1 MKRINIV
8 LIGFLSLWLTKAS
21 SQVFEYKTTRLAQWN
36 QAGTDY
42 SDVWGYAAAGR
53 EYAILGGATKIFFFD
68 ITNPS
73 NPTLIKAF
81 GPYTST
87 AWREFKTYSHYAY
100 AVSEVDQSGLRIF
113 DLQYLPDSVVLV
125 NQTNQFFN
133 TCHMPFID
141 EANARLYC
149 AGTNTRS
156 NGVIVLDLSLKP
168 DSPTVVINQA
178 LPRSYIH
185 DIYVRNNI
193 MYASHGGNG
202 LSIYNCTGNACGPE
216 LDRIVF
222 GGYNHSS
229 WMDPGGNWLINA
241 TETGGNPL
249 RMVPLTSATHM
260 EPAGVIKFKSLTLR
274 EQYPQ
279 GNAADT
285 ANIAHNPY
293 FVGNLIY
300 SSYYTDGVQIF
311 DASDPNNIHRIAY
324 FDTDRSSTSYS
335 PVFRGCWGV
344 YPFLPSG
351 NILASDI
358 QSGLWVF
365 RLNNSALAIKSFN
378 LNGAVQPD
386 QSIQLDITSVINVPI
401 LTIVLEKS
409 NEGKSFTAIKEILP
423 PQLLPAN
430 LASNFTDFKT
440 TKDNYYRLKI
450 TYADGSIDYTQIL
463 KISIPQLNFRSWPN
477 PLQDKLFFSSQYP
490 IELLTIMSVEG
501 KVLSTARF
509 PASGMNLPSN
519 LSSGVYLFNYQ
530 SFNANWTEKIV
541 VQR

>member
-1 MKRINIV
+1 MRQVSVGLIV
-8 LIGFLSLWLTKAS
+8 FLSFWFTNIT
-21 SQVFEYKTTRLAQWN
+21 SQVFEYKTTQLSQWN
-36 QAGTDY
+36 LAGTDY
-42 SDVWGYAAAGR
+42 SDVWGYAAGGR

-68 ITNPS
+68 VTNPS
-73 NPTLIKAF
+73 SPTLIKAF

-87 AWREFKTYSHYAY
+87 SWREFKTFSHYAY

-133 TCHMPFID
+133 NCHMPFID

-149 AGTNTRS
+149 AGTNSRS
-156 NGVIVLDLSLKP
+156 NGVIVLDLSQKP

-202 LSIYNCTGNACGPE
+202 LSIYNCTGNICGPE
-216 LDRIVF
+216 LDHIVF

-229 WMDPGGNWLINA
+229 WINPGGNWLVNA
-241 TETGGNPL
+241 TETAGHPL
-249 RMVPLTSATHM
+249 RMVPLTNDTHM
-260 EPAGVIKFKSLTLR
+260 EPAGVVKFKSLTLR

-279 GNAADT
+279 GNASDT

-293 FVGNLIY
+293 FVDNLIY
-300 SSYYTDGVQIF
+300 ASYYTDGVQIF

-324 FDTDRSSTSYS
+324 FDTDRTSTSYS

-358 QSGLWVF
+358 QSGLWIF
-365 RLNNSALAIKSFN
+365 RLNNAALAIKSFN
-378 LNGAVQPD
+378 LVGNLQSD
-386 QSIQLDITSVINVPI
+386 QSIQLGITSDIHVPLLRI
-401 LTIVLEKS
+401 ELEKS
-409 NEGKSFTAIKEILP
+409 SDGIFFTTINEILP
-423 PQLLPAN
+423 PKDLPSK
-430 LASNFTDFKT
+430 LASNFTDFRT
-440 TKDNYYRLKI
+440 TRDNYYRLKI

-477 PLQDKLFFSSQYP
+477 PLHDKLFFTSQYP
-490 IELLTIMSVEG
+490 INLLTIMTAEG
-501 KVLSTARF
+501 KILSTLRF
-509 PASGMNLPSN
+509 PTSGMNLPTN
-519 LSSGVYLFNYQ
+519 LSSGVYLLNYQ
-530 SFNANWTEKIV
+530 SFNSNWTEKIV
-541 VQR
+541 IQR